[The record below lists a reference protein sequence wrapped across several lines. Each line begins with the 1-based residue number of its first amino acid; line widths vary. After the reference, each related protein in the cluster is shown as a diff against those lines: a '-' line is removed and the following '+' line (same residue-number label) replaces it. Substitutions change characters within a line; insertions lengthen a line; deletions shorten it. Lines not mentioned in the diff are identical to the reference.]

1 MGKQQFT
8 VILLPDEDG
17 YQVVFP
23 HFPDCITSGA
33 TIDEALKNAREAVEL
48 HMKGLAELGADSVAP
63 NVHVDHVVVGEI
75 EADIPDVLLEQQPS
89 HSQSA

>member
-23 HFPDCITSGA
+23 HYPDCITSGA

-48 HMKGLAELGADSVAP
+48 HLEGLAELGADPIAP

-75 EADIPDVLLEQQPS
+75 EADIPDVLLERKPPVG
-89 HSQSA
+89 QSA